1 MTFNYIAAKKV
12 FDCKFFINNSSL
24 NVIDIGV
31 QTPSIKRNT
40 IEKFINIE
48 NLTSKQDHFYK
59 QIMNLEKFT
68 TKDFFLALG
77 YNDYC
82 SIDIN
87 GAENSFQFDLNY
99 DLREFYNFDK
109 TFDLVVNNGT
119 GEHVF
124 NQYSLFKN
132 IHQITNDKGIMLH
145 ILPFIDWI
153 NHGFYNFNPIFF
165 ADLAASND
173 YEILDISFANR
184 NGAELNLKS
193 KKSIQ
198 IMFEQV
204 KPDYESNFKRIIEKG
219 KSQLGK
225 NIFIVAILKKN
236 NNNSF
241 KVPLQGK
248 YLADI
253 SDHNSGYSNQKP
265 GSESSFGQ
273 EKDSIKRN
281 NK

>member
-12 FDCKFFINNSSL
+12 FDCKFFIEDKSPNA
-24 NVIDIGV
+24 IDIGV
-31 QTPSIKRNT
+31 QTPTIRRNT

-48 NLTSKQDHFYK
+48 NLTSKQDYFYK
-59 QIMNLEKFT
+59 QIMNLENFT

-87 GAENSFQFDLNY
+87 GAENSLQFDLNY
-99 DLREFYNFDK
+99 DLYECYNFDK

-124 NQYSLFKN
+124 NQYSLFRN
-132 IHQITNDKGIMLH
+132 IHQLTNNKGIMLH

-165 ADLAASND
+165 ADLAASNN
-173 YEILDISFANR
+173 YEILDITFANR
-184 NGAELNLKS
+184 NGAELNIKN

-198 IMFEQV
+198 VVFEQI
-204 KPDYESNFKRIIEKG
+204 KPDYDSNFKKIIEKT
-219 KSQLGK
+219 KSQIGE
-225 NIFIVAILKKN
+225 NIFIVAVLKKN
-236 NNNSF
+236 SNNPF

-248 YLADI
+248 YLKDI
-253 SDHNSGYSNQKP
+253 SNNTDYSTQGS

-273 EKDSIKRN
+273 EMDSIKRV
-281 NK
+281 K